1 MPPAGTAELTMTGDT
16 RVPDA
21 KRKRVPMPPA
31 MNSSTEK
38 PSRDGRLPATL
49 LMG

>member
-1 MPPAGTAELTMTGDT
+1 MPPAGTARLTMTEDT

-21 KRKRVPMPPA
+21 KRKKVPMPPA

-38 PSRDGRLPATL
+38 PSLDRRLPVTL